1 MRDGAKKEK
10 KCSSF
15 FPDLQLPSVCQLSPV
30 RHAFLRRPF
39 FPFCLIN
46 IENKKMCIDTI
57 AAIERKK
64 KKEDQREREKKKKK
78 VLIN

>member
-1 MRDGAKKEK
+1 MRDGAKKEKK

-46 IENKKMCIDTI
+46 IENKKN
-57 AAIERKK
+57 
-64 KKEDQREREKKKKK
+64 
-78 VLIN
+78 VH